1 MLYHWLATAVVVV
14 HATFVAFVVVGGFL
28 ALRWRWIPWI
38 HVPAAVWGTLIE
50 LAGWICPLTPLENS
64 LRARAGET
72 GYAGGFIEHYIL
84 RTLYPEGLTRNIQFA
99 LAGVVL
105 VVNAIAYTL
114 VVRRSRRE
122 GTGRHAR
129 P

>member
-14 HATFVAFVVVGGFL
+14 HAMFVAFVVVGGFL

-38 HVPAAVWGTLIE
+38 HVLAAVWGTLIE

-84 RTLYPEGLTRNIQFA
+84 RTLYPEGLTRNIQIA

-114 VVRRSRRE
+114 VVRKWRRE
-122 GTGRHAR
+122 
-129 P
+129 